1 MNKVVKN
8 KTYLLLVI
16 VFIAVCLALTPWLNV
31 DSLVIPKVVILFC
44 AALYFLPILLF
55 DIKNFLSNRTF
66 KILLILSCLIIIQM
80 VFVMITS
87 SAPWEQQVF
96 GKSGRGLGFI
106 TEISIIIVMLVA
118 SRYVEFDKAKILING
133 VLLSAFI
140 SSAYAIVQRYGYDI
154 FDWYTRTNGI
164 IGTLGNPNFQS
175 AFAAI
180 AIIPSALYFVG
191 TTLRNKI
198 LSILMFFTFA
208 FTIYICQSTQGY
220 LVSAFSLCVILLLYF
235 WYRHKLIFVGISTTV
250 LTFGLIVIAGMLNMG
265 PLASV
270 LYKVSIQSR
279 GEFFRS
285 AISGAKDNPLFGVG
299 IDSFGDFSSY
309 YKSAKD
315 ASGINE
321 YTDNAHNYFLNYAVN
336 GGYLLA
342 LLYLALTI
350 LTIICFF
357 RFQRNIG
364 KFDISAASVF
374 SLWVGFQA
382 QSMISPGTIPLLL
395 LGFLLNGTI
404 IGLSVW
410 GLSDRYIFPTSQT
423 NLFKPFSYF
432 LFFISILVIYPYF
445 NVDRM
450 QLKSLKTG
458 DGLLAIATAKAYPES
473 SLRYQ
478 RIGNTLLESNL
489 LPQSLEVGR
498 SAVEFNPNSI
508 SAWGLILANPSATIE
523 ERRRAVE
530 EILRIDP
537 FNKDVLE
544 LQKLIK

>member
-1 MNKVVKN
+1 MNKGVN
-8 KTYLLLVI
+8 NNTYLLI
-16 VFIAVCLALTPWLNV
+16 VSVFVAVCLALTPWLNV
-31 DSLVIPKVVILFC
+31 DSLIIPKVVILFC
-44 AALYFLPILLF
+44 SALYFLPILLF
-55 DIKNFLSNRTF
+55 DIKNFLINRTF
-66 KILLILSCLIIIQM
+66 KILFILSCLIIIQM
-80 VFVMITS
+80 LIVIMIS

-106 TEISIIIVMLVA
+106 TELSIIIIMLIA
-118 SRYVEFDKAKILING
+118 SRYAAFDKTKILING

-180 AIIPSALYFVG
+180 AITPAALYFAG
-191 TTLRNKI
+191 TTLKSKL
-198 LSILMFFTFA
+198 LSILMFLTFA

-220 LVSAFSLCVILLLYF
+220 LVSLFSLCVILLLYF
-235 WYRHKLIFVGISTTV
+235 WYRNKLMFASISTIAT
-250 LTFGLIVIAGMLNMG
+250 TFGLIVISGMLNMG
-265 PLASV
+265 PLAST
-270 LYKVSIQSR
+270 LYKVSIKSR

-285 AISGAKDNPLFGVG
+285 AISGANDNPLFGVG

-309 YKSAKD
+309 YRSAKD

-357 RFQRNIG
+357 RFQKTLG
-364 KFDISAASVF
+364 KFDIRTASIF
-374 SLWVGFQA
+374 SFWVGFQA

-410 GLSDRYIFPTSQT
+410 GLSNRYIVPPSKT
-423 NLFKPFSYF
+423 NLFKSYSYF
-432 LFFISILVIYPYF
+432 LFFIAIVLVYPYF

-450 QLKSLKTG
+450 QLKSVKTG
-458 DGLLAIATAKAYPES
+458 DGLLAIVSAKAYPES

-489 LPQSLEVGR
+489 IPQALEVGR

-544 LQKLIK
+544 LKKLLK